1 MDRVGAIESRI
12 AAIES
17 RFGAPAARAAPSGS
31 GDAFAAALGAA
42 ERTAA
47 TAPTAQTVA
56 PFAAAPVGAAWSPAM
71 ATDPRSLPNGAMPPW
86 ALESIGVG
94 DHQLAA
100 GAARA
105 WRSLMDAAAR
115 DGVDI
120 GIISSYR
127 TLAQQEHL
135 VRTKGLYSQG
145 GLAAAPGTSNHG
157 WGLAV
162 DVDVDDTGQAW
173 LRANAGRFGFAED
186 VPREPWHWT
195 YQG

>member
-1 MDRVGAIESRI
+1 MDRIGAIESRI

-17 RFGAPAARAAPSGS
+17 RFGAPAATVAPGS
-31 GDAFAAALGAA
+31 GATFAAALGAA
-42 ERTAA
+42 EQAMTPERS
-47 TAPTAQTVA
+47 VA
-56 PFAAAPVGAAWSPAM
+56 PLSAAPLTGAWAAPPA
-71 ATDPRSLPNGAMPPW
+71 ADPRSLPNGAMPPW

-94 DHQLAA
+94 DHQLSA

-105 WRSLMDAAAR
+105 WRSLMEAAAR

-127 TLAQQEHL
+127 TLAEQEHL
-135 VRTKGLYSQG
+135 VRTKGLYSEG

-162 DVDVDDTGQAW
+162 DVDVDATGQAW